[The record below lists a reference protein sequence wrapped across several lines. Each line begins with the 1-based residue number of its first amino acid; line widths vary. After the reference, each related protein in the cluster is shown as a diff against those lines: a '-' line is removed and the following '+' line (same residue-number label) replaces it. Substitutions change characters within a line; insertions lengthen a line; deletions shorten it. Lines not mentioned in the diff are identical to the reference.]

1 MAGLGQLALGAAPIA
16 GGALLAVGAGQ
27 FKGTDLRAPIKQD
40 LDLLER
46 LPEKESARR
55 AELMRIINMR
65 IDDLVVAADRSRS
78 LREAAISYKGN
89 WRDIVLF
96 LSAMLFTFVWWH
108 VSHQRSNWL
117 LMFIVM
123 ILLSLVTF
131 VYAIRGLRKSFV
143 ALLHQRRHRPPDS

>member
-27 FKGTDLRAPIKQD
+27 FKGADLRAPIKQD

-96 LSAMLFTFVWWH
+96 LSAVLFTFVWWH

-117 LMFIVM
+117 LMFI
-123 ILLSLVTF
+123 
-131 VYAIRGLRKSFV
+131 
-143 ALLHQRRHRPPDS
+143 